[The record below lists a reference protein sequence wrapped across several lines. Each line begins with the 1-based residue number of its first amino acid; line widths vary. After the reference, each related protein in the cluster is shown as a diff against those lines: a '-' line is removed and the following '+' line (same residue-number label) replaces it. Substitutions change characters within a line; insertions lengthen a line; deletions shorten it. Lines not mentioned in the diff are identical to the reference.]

1 MSMELPTTS
10 WKQEDIDQM
19 LELLPIIQS
28 PDFVPFTWPEQ
39 KERIENGV
47 RVLQMPYPVYHE
59 VVDRMWKLLYDTSAY
74 IDPYAPLPEDPTAEG
89 IPFSVMGAHFPPDY
103 FESATL
109 NQVRR
114 YLVLC
119 TRGERFCDGH
129 IASQFESGSILA
141 ALKRLSF
148 LKRELHP

>member
-1 MSMELPTTS
+1 MSMDCPTKE
-10 WKQEDIDQM
+10 WAVDDIDRM
-19 LELLPIIQS
+19 LEVLKVVES

-39 KERIENGV
+39 EERIENGV

-59 VVDRMWKLLYDTSAY
+59 VVYQLWKLLYETTAY
-74 IDPYAPLPEDPTAEG
+74 IDPYAPLPEDPTQDG
-89 IPFSVMGAHFPPDY
+89 IPFSVLGAHFPRDY

-129 IASQFESGSILA
+129 IAGEFAGGSIVA
-141 ALKRLSF
+141 ALRRLRK
-148 LKRELHP
+148 LREGSP

>member
-1 MSMELPTTS
+1 
-10 WKQEDIDQM
+10 
-19 LELLPIIQS
+19 
-28 PDFVPFTWPEQ
+28 
-39 KERIENGV
+39 
-47 RVLQMPYPVYHE
+47 MPYPVYHE

-74 IDPYAPLPEDPTAEG
+74 IAPYAPLPEDPTPEG
-89 IPFSVMGAHFPPDY
+89 IPFSVMSAHFPRDY

-119 TRGERFCDGH
+119 ARGERFCDGH

-148 LKRELHP
+148 LRRELHPCDSLWALCADNAVISRMRGRRRATVRAALCAWLA